1 MRLGS
6 LLILL
11 ALLAPGAVRSEPA
24 PAPAVAA
31 RPPDTRPE
39 AAAAMGEPAVDPPE
53 TGPQA
58 GEIAADSAELEEVR
72 AAERA
77 ARVQEHPGQLPDP
90 ESRAAEAAE
99 GLGPGSPL
107 RDRLEGALTREVA
120 APLADSADRIAA
132 LPELDHGLEKLRA
145 EYDIPID
152 VNEAVVSYVRF
163 FQLPVMRPHYLKYLG
178 RGHRYIPRYQQIMRE
193 EGVPEDTVFLAM
205 IESGFANYAT
215 SRAKAVGPW
224 QFIAPTGRL
233 FGLKQ
238 DFWVDE
244 RRDPEKSARAAARF
258 LKQLYQQTGDWR
270 LAWAGYNAGLGTV
283 QRAQARGYPDY
294 WSMAGAKGRRALRA
308 ETKGYVPKL
317 MAAAILA
324 RHPEA
329 FGFRPEEIEAERWPE
344 VEEVTIPDA
353 APLALIA
360 AAAGVGE
367 AELIDLN
374 PELRRAITPPRPYQL
389 KLPAASAATFAASW
403 PVMKSQVRVAIFEG
417 HVVQRGETLSGI
429 AVRYG
434 VSLEGVLALNPGLN
448 PRALRPGT
456 ELVIPRVATQARAS
470 GAAPASA
477 PSSMRPVSRPPPPAT
492 AAAPAPAPASVA
504 VAADQRASLWRV
516 KSGDTLWSISRNT
529 GLPLE
534 ELCRLNGIDNPR
546 RHTLQVG
553 ATLVVSST
561 RG

>member
-1 MRLGS
+1 VRPAF
-6 LLILL
+6 LILL
-11 ALLAPGAVRSEPA
+11 TLLAPVAVRAGPATGAPEGPPAIQGAAPGPSEPA
-24 PAPAVAA
+24 
-31 RPPDTRPE
+31 
-39 AAAAMGEPAVDPPE
+39 GDPPE

-58 GEIAADSAELEEVR
+58 TQIDAASAELEAMR

-77 ARVQEHPGQLPDP
+77 AHLQEVPGL

-99 GLGPGSPL
+99 GMGLGSPL
-107 RDRLEGALTREVA
+107 RDRLEEALSRDVT
-120 APLADSADRIAA
+120 APQAESADRIAL
-132 LPELDHGLEKLRA
+132 LPEVDHGLEKLRA

-152 VNEAVVSYVRF
+152 VNEAVASYVRF
-163 FQLPVMRPHYLKYLG
+163 FQLPLVRPHYVKYLG

-233 FGLKQ
+233 FGLQQ

-258 LKQLYQQTGDWR
+258 LKQLYRETGDWR

-283 QRAQARGYPDY
+283 RRAQARGYPDY
-294 WSMAGAKGRRALRA
+294 WSMAAAKGRRALRA

-317 MAAAILA
+317 MAAAIIA

-329 FGFRPEEIEAERWPE
+329 FGFRPEEIEPERWPD

-353 APLALIA
+353 APLVLIA

-367 AELIDLN
+367 AELVDLN

-389 KLPAASAATFAASW
+389 KIPAAAAATFAANW
-403 PVMKSQVRVAIFEG
+403 PTMRSKVRVAVFEG
-417 HVVQRGETLSGI
+417 HVVRRGETLSGI
-429 AVRYG
+429 ASRYG
-434 VSLEGVLALNPGLN
+434 VSLEGILALNPGLK

-456 ELVIPRVATQARAS
+456 ELVIPRLASQARAQ
-470 GAAPASA
+470 AA
-477 PSSMRPVSRPPPPAT
+477 R
-492 AAAPAPAPASVA
+492 PAPAPPAAADSVA
-504 VAADQRASLWRV
+504 GETRAGVWKV
-516 KSGDTLWSISRNT
+516 KPGDTLWSISRNT
-529 GLPLE
+529 GLPLG
-534 ELCRLNGIDNPR
+534 ELCRLNGIGNPR
-546 RHTLQVG
+546 QHTLQVG
-553 ATLVVSST
+553 ATLVVGST